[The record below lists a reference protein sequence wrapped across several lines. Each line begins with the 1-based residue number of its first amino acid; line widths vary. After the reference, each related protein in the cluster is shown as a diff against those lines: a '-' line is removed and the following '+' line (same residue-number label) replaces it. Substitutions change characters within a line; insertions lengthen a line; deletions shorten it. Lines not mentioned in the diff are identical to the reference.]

1 MITLEELDR
10 HLSRW
15 QKAVEVAIANVYELY
30 EHPVYRALANPVRGV
45 HAAVTGESP
54 SEVAQACETVR
65 HLLLCGN
72 EMQAVVE
79 RACGLRERLPR
90 LFREEK
96 MQEIERLL
104 DGPTIRLPGTDV
116 PLTQRGLL
124 SETMASGRA
133 LSLQEMLDTMVPA
146 FEAAKR
152 TIFEVDQ
159 AWSTLLIRLDAA
171 DAELAR
177 LREAGQTNGLGEMPE
192 LLALQR
198 KIAAARSTVNLDPL
212 GATRTLE
219 QELSPTLAK
228 VRAGIETMVA
238 DLRQAQADLAQAH
251 ALQRE
256 LTETHARAVAVAGD
270 CREKV
275 MVAASGSPA
284 LPLTAGQVE
293 DANGWLAQLDAMMA
307 QAATRPTVKVGV
319 RRWLEAARR
328 HLDHDRAVLRAGQA
342 LLDERQ
348 ELRGRLDALN
358 AKAAGSGLAEDAR
371 LADDARAARALLYR
385 RPTPLAQARDLVARY
400 QNGLNARIAA
410 ART

>member
-15 QKAVEVAIANVYELY
+15 QKAVEVVVTNVYELY
-30 EHPVYRALANPVRGV
+30 EHPVYRTLAGSVGSQV
-45 HAAVTGESP
+45 AVTGESRVGV
-54 SEVAQACETVR
+54 EQACEAIR

-72 EMQAVVE
+72 ELHAVVE
-79 RACGLRERLPR
+79 RARALRERLPR

-104 DGPTIRLPGTDV
+104 NGASIHVPGSDV
-116 PLTQRGLL
+116 PLTQRSLL
-124 SETMASGRA
+124 SETVAAGRA

-152 TIFEVDQ
+152 TIFEVDR
-159 AWSTLLIRLDAA
+159 AWSTLFTRLDAA

-177 LREAGQTNGLGEMPE
+177 LREALRSSGLDEGTG
-192 LLALQR
+192 LLDLQR
-198 KIAAARSTVNLDPL
+198 KIEATRTMATLDPL
-212 GATRTLE
+212 GANRELE
-219 QELSPTLAK
+219 QLLAPALAQA
-228 VRAGIETMVA
+228 RADIETTLA
-238 DLRQAQADLAQAH
+238 DLRQTRADLAQAG

-256 LTETHARAVAVAGD
+256 WDETQARAVAMADD

-275 MVAASGSPA
+275 AVSASG
-284 LPLTAGQVE
+284 LPLPPSSTDQLE
-293 DANGWLAQLDAMMA
+293 DARRWLAQLDAMMT
-307 QAATRPTVKVGV
+307 QAATRSPVKVGV

-328 HLDHDRAVLRAGQA
+328 HLDHDRAVLRAHQT

-358 AKAAGSGLAEDAR
+358 AKAAGSGLAEDAP
-371 LADDARAARALLYR
+371 LADDAQAARALLYQ
-385 RPTPLAQARDLVARY
+385 RPTPLAQARALVARY
-400 QNGLNARIAA
+400 QTRLNARIAA
-410 ART
+410 ARA